1 MPKPTPEQ
9 EASLEK
15 VTKARAAYIVKT
27 EGLRAHFEELYQKA
41 RRDAHLELGQ
51 AVRDAFDD
59 GNKIEW
65 IKRAYDTKDFNTI
78 KRLLDLVPSTRAVEE
93 EAEQKNRYQISD
105 EGDLVVQYESYGPD
119 NITGYGWFEV
129 VELGEGEIL
138 LNENAGSGPSTDDD
152 VMRVLDG
159 RDEGFYFEDAV
170 RFLKDAGRIT

>member
-9 EASLEK
+9 EQSLAK
-15 VTKARAAYIVKT
+15 VTKARAQYVSKT

-78 KRLLDLVPSTRAVEE
+78 KRLLDLVPSTR
-93 EAEQKNRYQISD
+93 EAEENVQIQNRYSVTE
-105 EGDLVVQYESYGPD
+105 EGDLIVNYEAYGPD
-119 NITGYGWFEV
+119 NITGSGRFEV

-138 LNENAGSGPSTDDD
+138 LNENSFPDGEHDDD